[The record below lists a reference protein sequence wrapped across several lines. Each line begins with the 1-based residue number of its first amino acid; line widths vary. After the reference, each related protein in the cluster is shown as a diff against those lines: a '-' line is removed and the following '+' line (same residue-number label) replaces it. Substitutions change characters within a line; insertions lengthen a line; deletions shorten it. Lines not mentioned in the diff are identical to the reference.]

1 MTKYNI
7 LKIYW
12 LTNEIPQSPLR
23 TETFKQRVSYK
34 EAYAF
39 CNDDN
44 NRFESKEYFYGFME
58 DKP

>member
-1 MTKYNI
+1 MTKYDI

-12 LTNEIPQSPLR
+12 PTNDKLGYPLKYDIV
-23 TETFKQRVSYK
+23 KQTTYK

-44 NRFESKEYFYGFME
+44 NRFESKEYFYGFQE
-58 DKP
+58 QKK